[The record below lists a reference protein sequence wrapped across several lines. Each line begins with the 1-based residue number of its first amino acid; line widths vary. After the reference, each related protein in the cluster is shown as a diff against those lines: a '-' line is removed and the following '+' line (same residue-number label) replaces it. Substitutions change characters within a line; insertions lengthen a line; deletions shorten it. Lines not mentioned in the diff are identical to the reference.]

1 MFGRRDKNE
10 RKKRKKKVCFLCGE
24 RKERITNQKKKE
36 KRREDEKLGE
46 GFLCASKMWEI
57 IITSGSKSSLFTQV
71 VGPRIK
77 NWVRVFFVPQKCEKL
92 L

>member
-1 MFGRRDKNE
+1 MRGGKKG
-10 RKKRKKKVCFLCGE
+10 RKKYVFLCGE
-24 RKERITNQKKKE
+24 RKERITHQKE

>member
-1 MFGRRDKNE
+1 MFSCVVRE
-10 RKKRKKKVCFLCGE
+10 KRELPTKKK
-24 RKERITNQKKKE
+24 KKKG
-36 KRREDEKLGE
+36 EDEKLGE